1 MRLKFKLACMVSYQI
16 QRCMN
21 GMDGMPDWI
30 GALDAMAKWVDGH
43 PAHGHT
49 NNEKGGNDLL

>member
-1 MRLKFKLACMVSYQI
+1 
-16 QRCMN
+16 
-21 GMDGMPDWI
+21 MDGMPDWI